1 MVVGELEDA
10 LGRFVAQMI
19 PERALA
25 EDVLQETFCVAWR
38 ARERMPMNE
47 AHRRGWM
54 YAVARN
60 TALQALRKRRRGW
73 RMVNALAADWS
84 DENHAVGQGLEMR
97 DLVARTLRPQDR
109 SLFLLRYV
117 HGFSG
122 PELAQM
128 TGMRP
133 ATVRKRLERSANALR
148 RAMADT
154 IVSEKAQPHEHTS
167 VV

>member
-1 MVVGELEDA
+1 MGQLEVG
-10 LGRFVAQMI
+10 LGRFLAQML

-25 EDVLQETFCVAWR
+25 EDALQETFCVAWR
-38 ARERMPMNE
+38 AREQMPTDE

-60 TALQALRKRRRGW
+60 TALQALRKQRRGW
-73 RMVNALAADWS
+73 RVVDALAAES
-84 DENHAVGQGLEMR
+84 SEENLAISQGLEMR
-97 DLVARTLRPQDR
+97 DFVARTLSPQDR

-122 PELAQM
+122 PELAEM
-128 TGMRP
+128 VGLRP
-133 ATVRKRLERSANALR
+133 ATVRKRLERSANTLR
-148 RAMADT
+148 RALADT
-154 IVSEKAQPHEHTS
+154 ILIENGKPHEHTS